1 MPYQSSMAAHFVSI
15 DYDTPLILPPN
26 LRDWLAAPFFAP
38 KITRNR
44 LFRAGSGA
52 SGEER
57 R

>member
-1 MPYQSSMAAHFVSI
+1 MAAHFVSI